1 MAKKRH
7 LVLIKPAG
15 DPLPGAVTETEPLG
29 TAGSIASAVSRFNT
43 ATDGFPSPALGL
55 ETLHGPGYT
64 MQIPTTAEEVRQVM
78 VTVVDDETA
87 WPVLSRMCRALEWKM
102 MDQET
107 GRVFG

>member
-7 LVLIKPAG
+7 LVLIRPQG
-15 DPLPGAVTETEPLG
+15 DPLPGAVSETEALG
-29 TAGSIASAVSRFNT
+29 TPKEVSKAVQRFNT
-43 ATDGFPSPALGL
+43 ATDGFPSPSLGL

-64 MQIPTTAEEVRQVM
+64 MQIPTSADQVRQVM

-87 WPVLSRMCRALEWKM
+87 WPVLSRLCRALEWKM